1 MNVSTVPLQGGLAMR
16 VVGFVNEWGYSIAQ
30 LAARMSISESDAM
43 TLYIRSA
50 RYIINEHENEL
61 AELNHRLNV
70 ITARA

>member
-30 LAARMSISESDAM
+30 LAARMSISEPDAM

-50 RYIINEHENEL
+50 NYIIGERESEL

-70 ITARA
+70 IAARA